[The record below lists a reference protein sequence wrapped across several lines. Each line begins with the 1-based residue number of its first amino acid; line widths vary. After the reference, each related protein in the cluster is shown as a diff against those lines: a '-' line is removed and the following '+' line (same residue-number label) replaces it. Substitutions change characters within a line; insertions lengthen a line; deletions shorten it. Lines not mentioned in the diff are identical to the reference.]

1 MDPAKHYALLVGL
14 SKYPSV
20 GDLKGPINDLKDI
33 TDWLT
38 NDLQIPAKNIISWPD
53 VPPKYRNPCA
63 DDFYGWF
70 LDWDAE
76 AKVQKLPL
84 GERVYVYYAGHG
96 FNATTGQQ
104 SMVMPRTTPT
114 TWNTVQMVPLRESLR
129 LRGHFDEVI
138 VIFDACR
145 DVLSYAT
152 DAAWLDKPIAAPG
165 SGKVKV
171 FSSFASKTGK
181 KAKEIDFG
189 GGKWAGVLTQAFLAG
204 AKGYAADENG
214 VVYAHNLRAYLYA
227 AVKDKLGSDFEPE
240 IDDGVDPGI
249 PWELFRAPRRLPRIV
264 IMPVGQ
270 KAGKAFL
277 RKRSGGDPVEVD
289 LAAGVR
295 AFDVPYGYYAL
306 TLPDGSQKDVT
317 AAWEE
322 KVVEV

>member
-1 MDPAKHYALLVGL
+1 LLVGL

-20 GDLKGPINDLKDI
+20 GDLRGPVNDLKDI

-38 NDLQIPAKNIISWPD
+38 NDLRIPPKNIVSWPD
-53 VPPKYRNPCA
+53 APPKYRNPCT

-76 AKVQKLPL
+76 AKVNKLPL

-96 FNATTGQQ
+96 YNAPTGQQ

-129 LRGHFDEVI
+129 LRAHFDEV
-138 VIFDACR
+138 VVVFDACR
-145 DVLSYAT
+145 DALTYAT
-152 DAAWLDKPIAAPG
+152 DAVWLDKPIAAPG
-165 SGKVKV
+165 SGRVKV

-227 AVKDKLGSDFEPE
+227 STMVSIPAYRGSCSA
-240 IDDGVDPGI
+240 
-249 PWELFRAPRRLPRIV
+249 R
-264 IMPVGQ
+264 
-270 KAGKAFL
+270 
-277 RKRSGGDPVEVD
+277 
-289 LAAGVR
+289 LAACR
-295 AFDVPYGYYAL
+295 E
-306 TLPDGSQKDVT
+306 S
-317 AAWEE
+317 
-322 KVVEV
+322 